1 MRRDPIEIIEDIF
14 RILEREREAL
24 SINQVAQRTG
34 IHNVT
39 VKKYIRIIQMI
50 REEPRVDVI
59 NTRHSVII
67 RLIRKPRMEREEEP
81 EEESR

>member
-14 RILEREREAL
+14 RILEKEREAL

-39 VKKYIRIIQMI
+39 VKKYIKIIQMI
-50 REEPRVDVI
+50 REEPKVDVI
-59 NTRHSVII
+59 NTRHSIII
-67 RLIRKPRMEREEEP
+67 RMLRKRP
-81 EEESR
+81 EQEKE

>member
-1 MRRDPIEIIEDIF
+1 MRRDPLEIIEDIF

-50 REEPRVDVI
+50 KEEPQVDVI
-59 NTRHSVII
+59 NTRHSIII
-67 RLIRKPRMEREEEP
+67 RMIKKRESE
-81 EEESR
+81 

>member
-1 MRRDPIEIIEDIF
+1 MRRDPIDIIEDIF
-14 RILEREREAL
+14 RILEKDREAL

-50 REEPRVDVI
+50 KEEPQVDVI
-59 NTRHSVII
+59 NTRHSIII
-67 RLIRKPRMEREEEP
+67 RMIRKPVQER
-81 EEESR
+81 

>member
-14 RILEREREAL
+14 RILEKEREAL

-50 REEPRVDVI
+50 REEPKVDVI
-59 NTRHSVII
+59 NTRHSIII
-67 RLIRKPRMEREEEP
+67 RMIKKRPEAEREHEGE
-81 EEESR
+81 

>member
-1 MRRDPIEIIEDIF
+1 MRRDPIDIIEDIF
-14 RILEREREAL
+14 RILEKEREAL

-50 REEPRVDVI
+50 KEEPQVDVI
-59 NTRHSVII
+59 NTRHSIII
-67 RLIRKPRMEREEEP
+67 RMIRKPVQER
-81 EEESR
+81 